1 MEKKVSTGDW
11 KNTLLVF
18 KGECMTH
25 GGGEERVQE
34 NKMKK
39 GLTASDKKYIFFP
52 LVIDLWVNHRF
63 LSKQVLPTNC

>member
-18 KGECMTH
+18 KGECMIH

-52 LVIDLWVNHRF
+52 
-63 LSKQVLPTNC
+63 